1 MGIDTT
7 SKIYI
12 FDANCIAFSGLFHDG
27 HDTTFLGSI
36 NLSCLVLLHLGVD
49 SLLMTTILRI
59 FFSRYL
65 SETDSSLPLAS

>member
-7 SKIYI
+7 SEISI
-12 FDANCIAFSGLFHDG
+12 FDAICIAFSGLFLDG
-27 HDTTFLGSI
+27 HDATLHGSI

-49 SLLMTTILRI
+49 SLLMTTVLGI
-59 FFSRYL
+59 FFFRYL